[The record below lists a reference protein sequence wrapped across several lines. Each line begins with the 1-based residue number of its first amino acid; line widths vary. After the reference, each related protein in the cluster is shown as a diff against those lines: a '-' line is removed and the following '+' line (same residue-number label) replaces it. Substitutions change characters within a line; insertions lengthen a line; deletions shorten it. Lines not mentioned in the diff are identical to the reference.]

1 MKAWDITGRRGF
13 EQMAKE
19 PEVTGDTS
27 GAGGRATGEG
37 ERLPASKE
45 LWML

>member
-1 MKAWDITGRRGF
+1 MEAWDITGGRGF

-27 GAGGRATGEG
+27 GAAGRATGEG
-37 ERLPASKE
+37 ERLPDSKA